1 MTTPNEIWI
10 GPVSPAKNAWVVKAS
25 GKVNEPKVNPVGNV
39 LNVQV
44 ETPKGVMSRKQADAI
59 RELIA
64 SLVEDG
70 CLDPRCGQGIQY
82 PTAHASDEFA
92 PYMFYLRCWADDSKA
107 KFEASMGLSSGA
119 KWPNVSPPQAS
130 PQDQPSENPIEE
142 VTPLVE
148 EVEEVDDAE
157 EAEVSEE
164 VELCQCHDGCECP
177 VDACD
182 CEDG

>member
-1 MTTPNEIWI
+1 MATPNEIWI
-10 GPVSPAKNAWVVKAS
+10 GPATEPRVTAWVVKAS
-25 GKVNEPKVNPVGNV
+25 GKVIEPKENPVGAV

-82 PTAHASDEFA
+82 PTAHASEEFA

-107 KFEASMGLSSGA
+107 KFEASMGLSTGA
-119 KWPNVSPPQAS
+119 AWPNVSPPQAS
-130 PQDQPSENPIEE
+130 PQEQPSENLIEE
-142 VTPLVE
+142 VIEEIVE
-148 EVEEVDDAE
+148 EVEETQDAE
-157 EAEVSEE
+157 ETEIPEE
-164 VELCQCHDGCECP
+164 IEEN
-177 VDACD
+177 
-182 CEDG
+182 